1 MAEFDASR
9 LPASVRQAPAL
20 GQEAPT
26 SQAPSL
32 AGLPAQET
40 APAEAPAKEP
50 SWRLDLAD
58 AQQFQQAVQLS
69 SQGAVVFVLWAPH
82 SPASVQ
88 MLEATEALV
97 NSAGGNLLLAAVDIT
112 KLPEVGQAFQV
123 QGVPAGI
130 AVLAGRPAPLFNG
143 PLEPAALTE
152 LLGQVLQLA
161 AQQGLPG
168 GFEPVLAPEDKPL
181 PPLHQEA
188 IAALDAGNYQGAQ
201 EAYQRALAENPGDQE
216 AKIGLA
222 QVQLLARVAELDTAA
237 VRQQAAAAPEDVR
250 AQLQVADLDI
260 VGGHV
265 EDAFKRLIDL
275 FKRAATEDKNLIRQR
290 LLDLFEVVGSA
301 DPRVTKA
308 RSALMMAIF

>member
-26 SQAPSL
+26 SQAPTL

-40 APAEAPAKEP
+40 APAEAPAKES

-88 MLEATEALV
+88 MLEATESLV

-161 AQQGLPG
+161 AQQGLAG

-222 QVQLLARVAELDTAA
+222 QVQLLARVAELDAAA
-237 VRQQAAAAPEDVR
+237 VRQQAAAAPEDVQ

-265 EDAFKRLIDL
+265 EDAFNRLIDL
-275 FKRAATEDKNLIRQR
+275 FKRAAAEDKNLIRQR